1 MKSNTPCSPYTCSEG
16 LQENPNAVR
25 TESAETSRMTWL
37 VSMGHPAVSFPEN
50 VCLFSETVN
59 FMLNMLECVDISVE
73 SSLRYV
79 PFLLRGTGNGIVG
92 VGGGGERTLDHQAS
106 SSGNAYDLA
115 GSMHMFPTCSTL
127 PVVSVPPFP

>member
-92 VGGGGERTLDHQAS
+92 VGGGGFHFISLIKAKSNLKRTL
-106 SSGNAYDLA
+106 N
-115 GSMHMFPTCSTL
+115 GSDKMNWRI
-127 PVVSVPPFP
+127 